1 MAPDAQ
7 EDSSTPPPVTSPQ
20 ARQLSLQ
27 LAAAFTVAALAWPYF
42 AWRGESL
49 PWPET
54 AFAIAITAY
63 LLASLTGQ
71 AWWWRLI
78 HLLFAPLLWAA
89 SQLAIAPGWYL
100 LAFLLLLLV
109 FRGAAGGQVPLY
121 LSNRATITALC
132 AFLDARPELH
142 FLDLGAGFGSVV
154 ATLAK
159 QRPDGHFTGVENAP
173 LTWLIGR
180 IRCAGLHNCA
190 WRWDNLWQIDLA
202 NFNVVH
208 AFLSPT
214 PMAALWEKAC
224 QQMAPGSLFI
234 SNSFP
239 VPDVEPLQILEIN
252 DARQTRLFCYRI

>member
-1 MAPDAQ
+1 MSPDAQ
-7 EDSSTPPPVTSPQ
+7 DDSVHPHATDPQ
-20 ARQLSLQ
+20 VRQLFLQ

-54 AFAIAITAY
+54 AFAIAITAC
-63 LLASLTGQ
+63 LLANLTGQ

-89 SQLAIAPGWYL
+89 CQLAIAPGWYL
-100 LAFLLLLLV
+100 LAFVILLLV

-121 LSNRATITALC
+121 LSNRATTTTLSTY
-132 AFLDARPELH
+132 LDAWPELR

-159 QRPDGHFTGVENAP
+159 QRPDAHFTGVENAP

-190 WRWDNLWQIDLA
+190 WRWGNLWQIDLA
-202 NFNVVH
+202 DFNVVH

-224 QQMAPGSLFI
+224 QQMVPGSLFI

-239 VPDVEPLQILEIN
+239 VPDVEPLQVLKI
-252 DARQTRLFCYRI
+252 DDVRQTQLFCYRI

>member
-20 ARQLSLQ
+20 VRQLFLQ

-78 HLLFAPLLWAA
+78 HLLFAPLLWTA

-109 FRGAAGGQVPLY
+109 FRGAAKYQ
-121 LSNRATITALC
+121 
-132 AFLDARPELH
+132 
-142 FLDLGAGFGSVV
+142 
-154 ATLAK
+154 
-159 QRPDGHFTGVENAP
+159 
-173 LTWLIGR
+173 
-180 IRCAGLHNCA
+180 
-190 WRWDNLWQIDLA
+190 
-202 NFNVVH
+202 
-208 AFLSPT
+208 
-214 PMAALWEKAC
+214 
-224 QQMAPGSLFI
+224 
-234 SNSFP
+234 
-239 VPDVEPLQILEIN
+239 
-252 DARQTRLFCYRI
+252 